1 MAITRTLLKANAGI
15 DTAPDEIVR
24 RVNVKLAES
33 NETCVFVTVFCGIL
47 NIATGE
53 VIYSNAGHNPPVIMR
68 VGDGVDYIKMPP
80 GMVLGIVEDTPY
92 QSARLVLRP
101 GDILLMYTDGVTEA
115 MNPDHELFSEKR
127 LKAVLSASRESSLE
141 GLSEELME
149 QILAFA
155 DGAQQ
160 SDDITMLLVK
170 YQGRQ

>member
-1 MAITRTLLKANAGI
+1 
-15 DTAPDEIVR
+15 
-24 RVNVKLAES
+24 
-33 NETCVFVTVFCGIL
+33 
-47 NIATGE
+47 
-53 VIYSNAGHNPPVIMR
+53 
-68 VGDGVDYIKMPP
+68 
-80 GMVLGIVEDTPY
+80 
-92 QSARLVLRP
+92 
-101 GDILLMYTDGVTEA
+101 VTEA

-141 GLSEELME
+141 GLSENLME